1 MNDRV
6 TWLIPIKNGMPYL
19 PETLAS
25 IEAQTYKNWEVLV
38 WDNGSTDGTVEELY
52 NWIPNRLPGRVI
64 CGEPLT
70 LGGSLARMIE
80 VCETELC
87 ARIDADDINLPE
99 RLEKQV
105 AFLSKY
111 PAISVLGS
119 WAYFIDEEG
128 LATEDLFKVPL
139 NHEDIVNEM
148 LVRNTI
154 AHPTVIFK
162 RSHILQSGN
171 YRDLYLQWNKVNIED
186 YDLWLRVAQQYK
198 LANLDIP
205 LLKYRIHENSTTQM
219 AIRENRINKAMDDCI
234 CENAP
239 GTFGCKES
247 EMRLLRERKHPFAAR
262 LLLQIAKH
270 LQYSQDEKS
279 INRLHSS
286 SFIDSAKRLIS
297 TEDIITGLWLS
308 AYHPDQSSV
317 YGEVKSISKSLLRQI
332 PGLTQLKGKLSKYF
346 YRKEYKRKF
355 KYWIETHKDRG
366 TIIHSSTTLTGN
378 EKPFTAIDIG
388 MGCILEPEC
397 TIWLSTDIGAEVRL
411 SLGDRSY
418 IGRNTYIGVFKP
430 ILIGK
435 CVLIGAYCYIISAN
449 HNYKT
454 RNIPIIDQGFIGT
467 PIIIEDDVW
476 IGTHV
481 TILPGVSIGKGA
493 IIAAHSLVNKD
504 VPSYEVWGGVPA
516 KFLKERPS

>member
-99 RLEKQV
+99 RLEKQI
-105 AFLSKY
+105 AFLSKH

-119 WAYFIDEEG
+119 WAYFINEEG
-128 LATEDLFKVPL
+128 LSAEDLFKVPL

-262 LLLQIAKH
+262 PLLQIAKY
-270 LQYSQDEKS
+270 LQHSQDKKS
-279 INRLHSS
+279 INRLNSS

-297 TEDIITGLWLS
+297 TQDIITGLFLS
-308 AYHPDQSSV
+308 AYHPDRSFLYQ
-317 YGEVKSISKSLLRQI
+317 EIKSIVRAILRKTPGIATFEERVRRYYIKKKWDKQFELWLKSCDA
-332 PGLTQLKGKLSKYF
+332 KGANIHPSITF
-346 YRKEYKRKF
+346 TG
-355 KYWIETHKDRG
+355 IDR
-366 TIIHSSTTLTGN
+366 
-378 EKPFTAIDIG
+378 PFDRIDIAAQCG
-388 MGCILEPEC
+388 IESEFTL
-397 TIWLSTDIGAEVRL
+397 WLSPDAGSDPKF
-411 SLGDRSY
+411 SLGKRSF

-430 ILIGK
+430 ISIGT
-435 CVLIGAYCYIISAN
+435 CVLIGAYSYIISAN
-449 HNYKT
+449 HNYET
-454 RNIPIIDQGFIGT
+454 RDIPIIDQGFVGA
-467 PIIIEDDVW
+467 PITIEDDVW

-481 TILPGVSIGKGA
+481 VILPGITIGQGA
-493 IIAAHSLVNKD
+493 IVAAHSLVNKD
-504 VPSYEVWGGVPA
+504 IPPYEIWGGIPA
-516 KFLKERPS
+516 KFLKNRH